1 MKILLLTFGSRGDVQ
16 PFIAL
21 GVALQRR
28 GHAVQ
33 LAMPG
38 VLSGLAEE
46 FNIACIPLP
55 GDVASLSRAFNE
67 ARGNLFQQIRAMQTH
82 ALAIAP
88 QVLKTM
94 LAHIPQADLVVHSF
108 MFAHG
113 AHTLARKHAI
123 PDISAQFFPI
133 FAPTPSFPSIGF
145 PELPL
150 GSGYNRLTH
159 HFNTFLFYRLG
170 AASYPLLRRKIP
182 GAPSRLYWP
191 FTPTPNRAITP
202 LIFAISRHVF
212 PAGTQWPAHVH
223 TPGYWFLD
231 ESAYQPP
238 PALADFLSSGTAPVC
253 IGFGSMLNPNA
264 AEIQDKLLAALQ
276 RSGERAVI
284 LTGWD
289 GWQSAQACYASPN
302 LLFLES
308 APHSWLFPRCK
319 QIIHHAGAG
328 VTAAALR
335 AGVPQIVLPLAA
347 DQPFWAKRMHA
358 LGVSPA
364 PLSPA
369 RLSAEDLQAALRALD
384 ADPTYRDNAAHL
396 GELIRAE
403 DGLEN
408 AVKIIEDQ
416 ANPIS

>member
-21 GVALQRR
+21 AVELQRR
-28 GHAVQ
+28 GHVVQ
-33 LAMPG
+33 LALPG
-38 VLSGLAEE
+38 VLSGLAKE
-46 FNIACIPLP
+46 FKIACIPLP
-55 GDVASLSRAFNE
+55 GDVASLSRSFNA
-67 ARGNLFQQIRAMQTH
+67 ARGNLIKQIRAMQTH

-88 QVLKTM
+88 QVLQTM
-94 LAHIPQADLVVHSF
+94 LAHVPQADLVVHSF

-113 AHTLARKHAI
+113 AHTLARQHGI
-123 PDISAQFFPI
+123 PDVSAQFFPI
-133 FAPTPSFPSIGF
+133 FAPTPSFPAIGF

-159 HFNTFLFYRLG
+159 HVNTFLFFRLG

-182 GAPSRLYWP
+182 GAPPRLYWP
-191 FTPTPNRAITP
+191 FTPTSNRAITP

-223 TPGYWFLD
+223 TPGYFFLD
-231 ESAYQPP
+231 EPGYQPP
-238 PALADFLSSGTAPVC
+238 PALADFLSRGSPPVC
-253 IGFGSMLNPNA
+253 VGFGSMLNPQA
-264 AEIQDKLLAALQ
+264 LQIQDALL
-276 RSGERAVI
+276 SGLRASRARAVI

-289 GWQSAQACYASPN
+289 GWQAVRDLHVSDD

-308 APHSWLFPRCK
+308 APHAWLFPRCRAVL
-319 QIIHHAGAG
+319 HHAGAG

-335 AGVPQIVLPLAA
+335 ASVPQIVLPLAA

-364 PLSPA
+364 PLTPA
-369 RLSAEDLQAALRALD
+369 RLSAEALQAALHTLD
-384 ADPTYRDNAAHL
+384 ADPTYRDRAARL
-396 GELIRAE
+396 GELVRAE
-403 DGLEN
+403 DGVGAAARVLE
-408 AVKIIEDQ
+408 AQVS
-416 ANPIS
+416 PIS